1 MIFHMK
7 EKPYNLCFETL
18 SNDLRLKILKEL
30 AEKPRSVNDLA
41 KSLSTEQSR
50 LSHSLSMLR
59 LCNYVTVRTQ
69 GKQRIYDLNP
79 VIKQGVSMEKG
90 KSSIFE
96 YMDSHI
102 ALACQ
107 NHCNKLT
114 QIQ

>member
-41 KSLSTEQSR
+41 K
-50 LSHSLSMLR
+50 SLSMLR

>member
-1 MIFHMK
+1 MK

-30 AEKPRSVNDLA
+30 SEKPRSVNDLA
-41 KSLSTEQSR
+41 KVVGVEQSR

-59 LCNYVTVRTQ
+59 LCNYVNVEIR
-69 GKQRIYDLNP
+69 GKKRIYALTP
-79 VIKQGVSMEKG
+79 VIKEGLRLG
-90 KSSIFE
+90 KERSNIFE

-102 ALACQ
+102 AAACK

-114 QIQ
+114 LIGQL